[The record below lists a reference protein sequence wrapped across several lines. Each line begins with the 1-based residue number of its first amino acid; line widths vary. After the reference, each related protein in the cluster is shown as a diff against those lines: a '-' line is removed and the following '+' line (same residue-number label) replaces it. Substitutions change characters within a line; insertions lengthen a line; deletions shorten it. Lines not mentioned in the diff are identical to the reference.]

1 MKKLVLAAAIA
12 ATFAS
17 GAVQAEEIAPGH
29 DLSFNVAVTTDY
41 IFRGI
46 EQANEGIALQGGAD
60 YTHSSGLYA
69 GTWLSSLKDG
79 DPADVE
85 VDLYAGYSSELDN
98 GISYDV
104 GVIYYMYPDA
114 KFEWGN
120 TWEAYVGVGYGP
132 FSAKVSR
139 SIGDFFTSP
148 DDATYYEAGADFD
161 IGYGV
166 GLGLHAGYQDYDES
180 GVDSV
185 TDYGITLSKS
195 VAGVDLSLAV
205 TDTDIDGDDAKVAF
219 TVAKSF

>member
-1 MKKLVLAAAIA
+1 MKKLLLAVAIT

-17 GAVQAEEIAPGH
+17 GAVQAEEVAPGH
-29 DLSFNVAVTTDY
+29 DLSFNVAVTSDY

-46 EQANEGIALQGGAD
+46 EQADEGIALQGGAD

-69 GTWLSSLKDG
+69 GTWLSSLKNG

-85 VDLYAGYSSELDN
+85 VDLYGGYSGELDG

-104 GVIYYMYPDA
+104 GAIYYMYPDA
-114 KFEWGN
+114 QVEWGN
-120 TWEAYVGVGYGP
+120 TWEVYVGAGYGP
-132 FSAKVSR
+132 FSAKISR
-139 SIGDFFTSP
+139 SIGDFFVYT
-148 DDATYYEAGADFD
+148 DDGTYYEAGADFD

-166 GLGLHAGYQDYDES
+166 GLGLHVGYQSIESSDDDY
-180 GVDSV
+180 

-195 VAGVDLSLAV
+195 YAGVDFSLSV
-205 TDTDIDGDDAKVAF
+205 TDTDNTGDDPKLAF